1 MRNHME
7 KVEAEEKWRSM
18 TKQQK
23 IQQLKMEGEETKV
36 TPEMRKKR
44 RQEDCMRRSKNWK
57 TWREPEA
64 EINDDEEAEPVKVQG
79 GGEPEDSQPT
89 EALSSEEVAYKAS
102 EEAIEAEEEGEEP
115 EPPELEERGEL
126 CLHCVNIP
134 CLCLLIKLDLRLEM
148 LRKLEKKQIEM
159 ASREA
164 EEGCEKS
171 EVVAEEATLLHEVVL
186 EQTERPHDH
195 PARNQVETRKT
206 NNKNLLSSA
215 LGSPCKPDRTRADGH
230 IHHGG
235 MTKLLVSKSV
245 LNLKPVETSR
255 HGPIHRENHEI
266 EVVNVTSDEV
276 CEVASEQVDYETCEV
291 VSDLGE
297 PAPHTSSQSQT
308 STDHPLKNLHHTAQ

>member
-1 MRNHME
+1 ME
-7 KVEAEEKWRSM
+7 KIEAEENWRSM

-23 IQQLKMEGEETKV
+23 IQQMKMEGEEAKV

-64 EINDDEEAEPVKVQG
+64 ETDDDDEEAEPVKVQC
-79 GGEPEDSQPT
+79 GGEPENFQPT

-115 EPPELEERGEL
+115 EPSELEERGEL

-134 CLCLLIKLDLRLEM
+134 CLCLLVKLDLRIEM
-148 LRKLEKKQIEM
+148 LRKLEKKQIEV

-186 EQTERPHDH
+186 KQTERPQDH
-195 PARNQVETRKT
+195 QARNQGETRKN
-206 NNKNLLSSA
+206 NNKHLLGSA
-215 LGSPCKPDRTRADGH
+215 LGSHYKPGQMAIYTMEEGQ
-230 IHHGG
+230 
-235 MTKLLVSKSV
+235 
-245 LNLKPVETSR
+245 N
-255 HGPIHRENHEI
+255 N
-266 EVVNVTSDEV
+266 
-276 CEVASEQVDYETCEV
+276 
-291 VSDLGE
+291 
-297 PAPHTSSQSQT
+297 
-308 STDHPLKNLHHTAQ
+308 